1 MKCNNKTLNTN
12 YNFLIHLLIAAL
24 FIVLIGCSGGGG
36 SSGGSPQS
44 PNPST
49 PSNPAPSPN
58 PDPDPAP
65 SQSFDELVS
74 QYESNDEYQD
84 QWGLAAIN
92 ASSAYARGAT
102 GKGIVIGITDSGLDT
117 SHDEIAYSRVLP
129 ESNLTYSNYD
139 PTTSQQRHGT
149 MVASVAAG
157 TLSQS
162 NSSSMHG
169 VAFDAEILFTAIQL
183 AEPDDDYDPVDLG
196 DTDTSPGEVNEDF
209 TGIDN
214 FFSSLFEIYNV
225 AEVDIVNNSYGYSGN
240 VIDYTESQIRS
251 SFPKT
256 IEEMAQISTPDSE
269 KTIYVWAAGNAGSYA
284 DDGVDFSS
292 PELLPGMSV
301 YISEIQ
307 NHSIAVVSIDE
318 DGEISDFSNLCGIA
332 ADFCIAAPGGDITVA
347 YPVTNSDQG
356 IYDDGVY
363 SCEAT
368 NNCFAVANGTSFAS
382 PFVAGGLAVIAEY
395 FDDQLGSTEIVQRMF
410 ATANKSGIYANKEIY
425 GQGLLDLNAATAPV
439 GELSASSSLLDSSK
453 IPLANNLLNISNISI
468 SEAIT
473 SSTKDI
479 SFIVFDEL
487 NAPFRVP
494 LSSLIQNEVLNSSIN
509 SFNSSNLQTSSHTE
523 KTKNGLLR
531 IQFKESKFK
540 NSFNNYNPLQEAI
553 IDQSQAFSYNSD
565 QNNFYLSSGMNFDS
579 HSGLKL
585 KKELQNNYTLKTL
598 ITNPWAGFTEKGL
611 SFGRSFFYKNYSI
624 DVVNS
629 VGKNKKID
637 PFANSSSSNHALV
650 FDLSNPSKTLSFQY
664 GVLKEKDGL
673 NGLTGSGI
681 FNPQKNSFTKF
692 AGLNF
697 AKQTT
702 LGLFVGSIYQ
712 GNNPGR
718 NNTASFSNFSKT
730 KSEAYSFGFQPLLES
745 YHKLVFSVSQPLK
758 VTRGF
763 VDLELPSR
771 RTKNKEL
778 LFTNHRLDLSSSS
791 TEINSKISY
800 ELSSSMGRFGAIL
813 GYKVNPYHSD
823 FYNDYWYA
831 SLTYSKSY

>member
-1 MKCNNKTLNTN
+1 MEANNKTISTN
-12 YNFLIHLLIAAL
+12 YNFLSCILLLSL
-24 FIVLIGCSGGGG
+24 FLVLIGCSGGGG

-49 PSNPAPSPN
+49 PSDPAPSPN

-117 SHDEIAYSRVLP
+117 THDEIAASRVLP

-157 TLSQS
+157 TLSES
-162 NSSSMHG
+162 NMSSMHG
-169 VAFDAEILFTAIQL
+169 VAFDADILFTAIQL

-196 DTDTSPGEVNEDF
+196 DTDTDPGEVNEDF

-214 FFSSLFEIYNV
+214 FFSQLFEIYNV

-251 SFPKT
+251 AFPKT
-256 IEEMAQISTPDSE
+256 IEEMAQTNTPDSD

-284 DDGVDFSS
+284 DDGVDFSN

-301 YISEIQ
+301 YIPEIQ

-332 ADFCIAAPGGDITVA
+332 ADFCLAAPGGDITVA
-347 YPVTNSDQG
+347 YPVTDQDQG
-356 IYDDGVY
+356 IYDDDEY
-363 SCEAT
+363 RCERA

-395 FDDQLGSTEIVQRMF
+395 FDGQLGSTEIVQRMF
-410 ATANKSGIYANKEIY
+410 ATAKKSGIYADKEIY

-439 GELSASSSLLDSSK
+439 GELSAASSLLDSSK
-453 IPLANNLLNISNISI
+453 IPLVNNLLNISNISM

-473 SSTKDI
+473 SSAKNI

-487 NAPFRVP
+487 NAPFRLP
-494 LSSLIQNEVLNSSIN
+494 LSSLIHNEVLNSSIN
-509 SFNSSNLQTSSHTE
+509 SFNSSNLKTSSHTE
-523 KTKNGLLR
+523 KTKNGVLR
-531 IQFKESKFK
+531 IQFKESKF
-540 NSFNNYNPLQEAI
+540 NNPYDNYNPLEEALI
-553 IDQSQAFSYNSD
+553 EQSQAFSYNSN
-565 QNNFYLSSGMNFDS
+565 QNNFFLSSGMSLDS
-579 HSGLKL
+579 HSGLKS
-585 KKELQNNYTLKTL
+585 KKELQHNYSLKAL
-598 ITNPWAGFTEKGL
+598 IANPWASFTEKGL
-611 SFGRSFFYKNYSI
+611 SFGRSFFYKNHSI
-624 DVVNS
+624 DIINS
-629 VGKNKKID
+629 IGKNKKID
-637 PFANSSSSNHALV
+637 PFANSSSSNHTLM
-650 FDLSNPSKTLSFQY
+650 FDVSNLSKTISFQF
-664 GVLKEKDGL
+664 GVLKEKDGV

-681 FNPQKNSFTKF
+681 FNTQKNSFTRF
-692 AGLNF
+692 SGLSF
-697 AKQTT
+697 AKQTS
-702 LGLFVGSIYQ
+702 LGLFLGSIYQ

-718 NNTASFSNFSKT
+718 NNTAIFSNFSKT

-745 YHKLVFSVSQPLK
+745 HHKLVFSVSQPLK

-778 LFTNHRLDLSSSS
+778 LFSNHRINLSSNS

-800 ELSSSMGRFGAIL
+800 EFSSSIGRFGAIM

>member
-1 MKCNNKTLNTN
+1 MEPNNKTISTN
-12 YNFLIHLLIAAL
+12 YNFLSCILLASL
-24 FIVLIGCSGGGG
+24 FLVLIGCSGGGG

-49 PSNPAPSPN
+49 PSNPAPSPD

-117 SHDEIAYSRVLP
+117 THDEIAASRVLQ
-129 ESNLTYSNYD
+129 ESNLIYSNYD
-139 PTTSQQRHGT
+139 PTTSQKRHGT

-157 TLSQS
+157 TLSES
-162 NSSSMHG
+162 NMSSMHG
-169 VAFDAEILFTAIQL
+169 VAFDSDILFTAIQL

-196 DTDTSPGEVNEDF
+196 DTDTDPGEVNEDF

-214 FFSSLFEIYNV
+214 FFSQLFEIYNGE
-225 AEVDIVNNSYGYSGN
+225 EVDIVNNSYGYSGN

-251 SFPKT
+251 AFPKT
-256 IEEMAQISTPDSE
+256 IEEMAQMNTPDSD

-301 YISEIQ
+301 YIPEIQ

-332 ADFCIAAPGGDITVA
+332 ADFCLAAPGGDITVA
-347 YPVTNSDQG
+347 YPVTDQDQG
-356 IYDDGVY
+356 IYDDGEY
-363 SCEAT
+363 RCERA

-395 FDDQLGSTEIVQRMF
+395 FDGQLGSTEIVQRMF
-410 ATANKSGIYANKEIY
+410 ATANKSGIYADKEIY

-439 GELSASSSLLDSSK
+439 GELSAASSLLDSSK
-453 IPLANNLLNISNISI
+453 IPLVNNLLNISNISM

-473 SSTKDI
+473 SSAKDI

-487 NAPFRVP
+487 NAPFRIP
-494 LSSLIQNEVLNSSIN
+494 LSSLIHNEVLNSSIN
-509 SFNSSNLQTSSHTE
+509 SFNSSNLKTSSHTE
-523 KTKNGLLR
+523 KTKNGVLR
-531 IQFKESKFK
+531 IQFKESKF
-540 NSFNNYNPLQEAI
+540 NNPYNNHNPLEEALI
-553 IDQSQAFSYNSD
+553 EQSQAFSYNSD
-565 QNNFYLSSGMNFDS
+565 QNNFFLSSGMSLDS
-579 HSGLKL
+579 HSGLKS
-585 KKELQNNYTLKTL
+585 KKELQHNYSLKAL
-598 ITNPWAGFTEKGL
+598 IANPWASFTEKGL

-624 DVVNS
+624 DIVNS
-629 VGKNKKID
+629 IGKNKKID
-637 PFANSSSSNHALV
+637 PFANSSSSNHTLM
-650 FDLSNPSKTLSFQY
+650 FDVSNLSKTISFQY
-664 GVLKEKDGL
+664 GVLKEKDGV

-681 FNPQKNSFTKF
+681 FNTQKNSFTRF
-692 AGLNF
+692 SGLSF
-697 AKQTT
+697 AKQTA

-718 NNTASFSNFSKT
+718 NNTAIFSNFSET

-745 YHKLVFSVSQPLK
+745 HHKLVFSVSQPLK
-758 VTRGF
+758 ITRGF

-771 RTKNKEL
+771 RIKNKEI
-778 LFTNHRLDLSSSS
+778 LFSNHRINLSSNS

-800 ELSSSMGRFGAIL
+800 ELSSSMGRFGAIM

>member
-1 MKCNNKTLNTN
+1 MEANNKTISTN
-12 YNFLIHLLIAAL
+12 YNFLSCILLLSL
-24 FIVLIGCSGGGG
+24 FLVLIGCSGGGG

-49 PSNPAPSPN
+49 PSDPAPSPN

-117 SHDEIAYSRVLP
+117 THDEIAASRVLP

-157 TLSQS
+157 TLSES
-162 NSSSMHG
+162 NMSSMHG
-169 VAFDAEILFTAIQL
+169 VAFDADILFTAIQL

-196 DTDTSPGEVNEDF
+196 DTDTDPGEVNEDF

-214 FFSSLFEIYNV
+214 FFSQLFEIYNV

-251 SFPKT
+251 AFPKT
-256 IEEMAQISTPDSE
+256 IEEMAQTNTPDSD

-284 DDGVDFSS
+284 DDGVDFSN

-301 YISEIQ
+301 YIPEIQ

-332 ADFCIAAPGGDITVA
+332 ADFCLAAPGEDITVA
-347 YPVTNSDQG
+347 YPVTDQDQG
-356 IYDDGVY
+356 IYDDDEY
-363 SCEAT
+363 RCERA

-395 FDDQLGSTEIVQRMF
+395 FDGQLGSTEIVQRMF
-410 ATANKSGIYANKEIY
+410 ATAKKSGIYADKEIY

-439 GELSASSSLLDSSK
+439 GELSAASSLLDSSK
-453 IPLANNLLNISNISI
+453 IPLVNNLLNISNISM

-473 SSTKDI
+473 SSAKNI

-487 NAPFRVP
+487 NAPFRLP
-494 LSSLIQNEVLNSSIN
+494 LSSLIHNEVLNSSIN
-509 SFNSSNLQTSSHTE
+509 SFNSSNLKTSSHTE
-523 KTKNGLLR
+523 KTKNGVLR
-531 IQFKESKFK
+531 IQFKESKF
-540 NSFNNYNPLQEAI
+540 NNPYDNYNPLEEALI
-553 IDQSQAFSYNSD
+553 EQSQAFSYNSD
-565 QNNFYLSSGMNFDS
+565 QNNFFLSSGMSLDS
-579 HSGLKL
+579 HSGLKS
-585 KKELQNNYTLKTL
+585 KKELQHNYSLKAL
-598 ITNPWAGFTEKGL
+598 IANPWASFTEKGL

-624 DVVNS
+624 DIVNS
-629 VGKNKKID
+629 IGKNKKID
-637 PFANSSSSNHALV
+637 PFANSSSSNHTLM
-650 FDLSNPSKTLSFQY
+650 FDVSNLSKTISFQF
-664 GVLKEKDGL
+664 GVLKEKDGV

-681 FNPQKNSFTKF
+681 FNTQKNSFTRF
-692 AGLNF
+692 SGLSF
-697 AKQTT
+697 AKQTS
-702 LGLFVGSIYQ
+702 LGLFLGSIYQ

-718 NNTASFSNFSKT
+718 NNTAIFSNFSKT

-745 YHKLVFSVSQPLK
+745 HHKLVFSVSQPLK

-778 LFTNHRLDLSSSS
+778 LFSNHRINLSSNS

-800 ELSSSMGRFGAIL
+800 EFSSSIGRFGAIM

>member
-1 MKCNNKTLNTN
+1 MQSNNKTLNRN
-12 YNFLIHLLIAAL
+12 YNFLIHILIAAL

-494 LSSLIQNEVLNSSIN
+494 L
-509 SFNSSNLQTSSHTE
+509 
-523 KTKNGLLR
+523 
-531 IQFKESKFK
+531 
-540 NSFNNYNPLQEAI
+540 
-553 IDQSQAFSYNSD
+553 
-565 QNNFYLSSGMNFDS
+565 
-579 HSGLKL
+579 
-585 KKELQNNYTLKTL
+585 
-598 ITNPWAGFTEKGL
+598 
-611 SFGRSFFYKNYSI
+611 
-624 DVVNS
+624 
-629 VGKNKKID
+629 
-637 PFANSSSSNHALV
+637 
-650 FDLSNPSKTLSFQY
+650 
-664 GVLKEKDGL
+664 
-673 NGLTGSGI
+673 
-681 FNPQKNSFTKF
+681 
-692 AGLNF
+692 
-697 AKQTT
+697 
-702 LGLFVGSIYQ
+702 
-712 GNNPGR
+712 
-718 NNTASFSNFSKT
+718 
-730 KSEAYSFGFQPLLES
+730 
-745 YHKLVFSVSQPLK
+745 
-758 VTRGF
+758 
-763 VDLELPSR
+763 
-771 RTKNKEL
+771 
-778 LFTNHRLDLSSSS
+778 
-791 TEINSKISY
+791 
-800 ELSSSMGRFGAIL
+800 
-813 GYKVNPYHSD
+813 
-823 FYNDYWYA
+823 
-831 SLTYSKSY
+831 

>member
-1 MKCNNKTLNTN
+1 MEPNNKTISTN
-12 YNFLIHLLIAAL
+12 YNFLSCILLASL
-24 FIVLIGCSGGGG
+24 FLVLIGCSGGGG

-49 PSNPAPSPN
+49 PSNPAPSPD

-117 SHDEIAYSRVLP
+117 THDEIAASRVLP
-129 ESNLTYSNYD
+129 ESNLIYSNYD
-139 PTTSQQRHGT
+139 PTTSQKRHGT

-157 TLSQS
+157 TLSES
-162 NSSSMHG
+162 NMSSMHG
-169 VAFDAEILFTAIQL
+169 VAFDSDILFTAIQL

-196 DTDTSPGEVNEDF
+196 DTDTDPGEVNEDF

-214 FFSSLFEIYNV
+214 FFSQLFEIYNGE
-225 AEVDIVNNSYGYSGN
+225 EVDIVNNSYGYSGN

-251 SFPKT
+251 AFPKT
-256 IEEMAQISTPDSE
+256 IEEMAQMNTPDSD

-301 YISEIQ
+301 YIPEIQ

-347 YPVTNSDQG
+347 YPVTSEDQG
-356 IYDDGVY
+356 IYDDGAY
-363 SCEAT
+363 PCELT

-395 FDDQLGSTEIVQRMF
+395 FDGQLGSTEIVQRMF
-410 ATANKSGIYANKEIY
+410 ATANKSGIYADKEIY

-439 GELSASSSLLDSSK
+439 GELSAASSLLDSSK
-453 IPLANNLLNISNISI
+453 IPLVNNLLNISNISM

-473 SSTKDI
+473 SSAKNI

-487 NAPFRVP
+487 NAPFRLP
-494 LSSLIQNEVLNSSIN
+494 LSSLIHNEVLNSSIN
-509 SFNSSNLQTSSHTE
+509 SFNSSNLKTSSHTE
-523 KTKNGLLR
+523 KTKNGVLR
-531 IQFKESKFK
+531 IQFKESKF
-540 NSFNNYNPLQEAI
+540 NNPYNNHNPLEEALI
-553 IDQSQAFSYNSD
+553 EQSQAFSYNSD
-565 QNNFYLSSGMNFDS
+565 QNNFFLSSGMSLDS
-579 HSGLKL
+579 HSGLKS
-585 KKELQNNYTLKTL
+585 KKELQHNYSLKAL
-598 ITNPWAGFTEKGL
+598 IANPWASFTEKGL

-624 DVVNS
+624 DIVNS
-629 VGKNKKID
+629 IGKNKKID
-637 PFANSSSSNHALV
+637 PFANSSSSNHTLM
-650 FDLSNPSKTLSFQY
+650 FDLSNLSKTISLQY
-664 GVLKEKDGL
+664 GVLKEKDGV

-681 FNPQKNSFTKF
+681 FNTQKSSFTRF
-692 AGLNF
+692 SGLSF
-697 AKQTT
+697 AKQTSI
-702 LGLFVGSIYQ
+702 GLFVGSIYQ

-718 NNTASFSNFSKT
+718 NNTAIFSNFSET

-745 YHKLVFSVSQPLK
+745 HHKLVFSVSQPLK

-778 LFTNHRLDLSSSS
+778 LFSNHRINLSSNS
-791 TEINSKISY
+791 TEINTKISY
-800 ELSSSMGRFGAIL
+800 EFSSSIGRFGAIM

>member
-1 MKCNNKTLNTN
+1 MEPNNKTISTN
-12 YNFLIHLLIAAL
+12 YNFLSCILLASL
-24 FIVLIGCSGGGG
+24 FLVLIGCSGGGG

-49 PSNPAPSPN
+49 PSNPAPSPD

-117 SHDEIAYSRVLP
+117 THDEIAASRVLP
-129 ESNLTYSNYD
+129 ESNLIYSNYD
-139 PTTSQQRHGT
+139 PTTSQKRHGT

-157 TLSQS
+157 TLSES
-162 NSSSMHG
+162 NMSSMHG
-169 VAFDAEILFTAIQL
+169 VAFDSDILFTAIQL

-196 DTDTSPGEVNEDF
+196 DTDTDPGEVNEDF

-214 FFSSLFEIYNV
+214 FFSQLFEIYNGE
-225 AEVDIVNNSYGYSGN
+225 EVDIVNNSYGYSGN

-251 SFPKT
+251 AFPKT
-256 IEEMAQISTPDSE
+256 IEEMAQMNTPDSD

-301 YISEIQ
+301 YIPEIQ

-332 ADFCIAAPGGDITVA
+332 ADFCLAAPGGDITVA
-347 YPVTNSDQG
+347 YPVTDQDQG
-356 IYDDGVY
+356 IYDDGEY
-363 SCEAT
+363 RCERA

-395 FDDQLGSTEIVQRMF
+395 FDGQLGSTEIVQRMF
-410 ATANKSGIYANKEIY
+410 ATANKSGIYADKEIY

-439 GELSASSSLLDSSK
+439 GELSAASSLLDSSK
-453 IPLANNLLNISNISI
+453 IPLVNNLLNISNISM

-473 SSTKDI
+473 SSAKDI

-487 NAPFRVP
+487 NAPFRIP
-494 LSSLIQNEVLNSSIN
+494 LSSLIHNEVLNSSIN
-509 SFNSSNLQTSSHTE
+509 SFNSSNLKTSSHTE
-523 KTKNGLLR
+523 KTKNGVLR
-531 IQFKESKFK
+531 IQFKESKF
-540 NSFNNYNPLQEAI
+540 NNPYNNHNPLEEALI
-553 IDQSQAFSYNSD
+553 EQSQAFSYNSD
-565 QNNFYLSSGMNFDS
+565 QNNFFLSSGMSLDS
-579 HSGLKL
+579 HSGLKS
-585 KKELQNNYTLKTL
+585 KKELQHNYSLKAL
-598 ITNPWAGFTEKGL
+598 IANPWASFTEKGL

-624 DVVNS
+624 DIVNS
-629 VGKNKKID
+629 IGKNKKID
-637 PFANSSSSNHALV
+637 PFANSSSSNHTLM
-650 FDLSNPSKTLSFQY
+650 FDVSNLSKTISFQY
-664 GVLKEKDGL
+664 GVLKEKDGV

-681 FNPQKNSFTKF
+681 FNTQKNSFTRF
-692 AGLNF
+692 SGLSF
-697 AKQTT
+697 AKQTA

-718 NNTASFSNFSKT
+718 NNTAIFSNFSET

-745 YHKLVFSVSQPLK
+745 HHKLVFSVSQPLK
-758 VTRGF
+758 ITRGF

-771 RTKNKEL
+771 RMKNKEI
-778 LFTNHRLDLSSSS
+778 LFSNHRINLSSNS

-800 ELSSSMGRFGAIL
+800 ELSSSMGRFGAIM

>member
-1 MKCNNKTLNTN
+1 MEPNNKSISTN
-12 YNFLIHLLIAAL
+12 YNFLSCILLASL
-24 FIVLIGCSGGGG
+24 FLVLIGCSGGGG

-49 PSNPAPSPN
+49 PSNPAPSPD

-74 QYESNDEYQD
+74 QYESNDEYQE

-92 ASSAYARGAT
+92 ASSAYARGSS

-117 SHDEIAYSRVLP
+117 THDEIASSRVLP

-157 TLSQS
+157 ELSET
-162 NSSSMHG
+162 NMSSMQG
-169 VAFDAEILFTAIQL
+169 VAFDADILFTAIQL

-196 DTDTSPGEVNEDF
+196 DTDTDPGEVNEDF

-214 FFSSLFEIYNV
+214 FFSQLFEIYNV

-251 SFPKT
+251 AFPKT
-256 IEEMAQISTPDSE
+256 IEEMAQTNTPDTD

-301 YISEIQ
+301 YIPEIQ

-332 ADFCIAAPGGDITVA
+332 ADFCIAAPGGGITVA
-347 YPVTNSDQG
+347 YPVTSEDQG
-356 IYDDGVY
+356 IYDDGAY
-363 SCEAT
+363 PCELT

-382 PFVAGGLAVIAEY
+382 PFVAGGLAVIAEF
-395 FDDQLGSTEIVQRMF
+395 FDGQLGATEIVQRMF
-410 ATANKSGIYANKEIY
+410 ATANKSGIYADKEIY

-439 GELSASSSLLDSSK
+439 GELSAAFSLLDSSK
-453 IPLANNLLNISNISI
+453 IPLVNNLLNITNISM

-473 SSTKDI
+473 SSAKDI

-494 LSSLIQNEVLNSSIN
+494 LSSLIHNEVLNSSIN
-509 SFNSSNLQTSSHTE
+509 SFNSSNLKTSSHTQ
-523 KTKNGLLR
+523 KTKNGVLR
-531 IQFKESKFK
+531 IQFKESKF
-540 NSFNNYNPLQEAI
+540 NNPYDNYNPLQEALI
-553 IDQSQAFSYNSD
+553 AQSQAFSYNSD
-565 QNNFYLSSGMNFDS
+565 QNKFFFSSGMSLDS
-579 HSGLKL
+579 HSGLKS
-585 KKELQNNYTLKTL
+585 KKELQHNYPLKAL
-598 ITNPWAGFTEKGL
+598 IANPWASFTEKGL

-637 PFANSSSSNHALV
+637 PFANSSSSNHTLM
-650 FDLSNPSKTLSFQY
+650 FDVSNLSKTISFQY
-664 GVLKEKDGL
+664 GVLKEKDGV

-681 FNPQKNSFTKF
+681 FNTQKNSFTRF
-692 AGLNF
+692 SGLSF
-697 AKQTT
+697 AKQTS

-718 NNTASFSNFSKT
+718 NNISIFSNFSKT
-730 KSEAYSFGFQPLLES
+730 KSEAYSFGFQPILDS
-745 YHKLVFSVSQPLK
+745 HHKLVFSVSQPLK

-778 LFTNHRLDLSSSS
+778 LFSNHRINLSSNS

-800 ELSSSMGRFGAIL
+800 EFSSSIGRFGAIL
-813 GYKVNPYHSD
+813 GYKANPYHSD

-831 SLTYSKSY
+831 SLTYSMTY

>member
-1 MKCNNKTLNTN
+1 MNCNNKTLNTN
-12 YNFLIHLLIAAL
+12 YNFLIHILIAAL

-49 PSNPAPSPN
+49 PSDPAPS

-92 ASSAYARGAT
+92 ASSAYARGAS

-117 SHDEIAYSRVLP
+117 THDEIAASRVLP

-157 TLSQS
+157 TLSES
-162 NSSSMHG
+162 NMSSMHG
-169 VAFDAEILFTAIQL
+169 VAFDADILFTAIQL

-196 DTDTSPGEVNEDF
+196 DTDTNPGEVNEDF

-214 FFSSLFEIYNV
+214 FFSQLFEIYNV
-225 AEVDIVNNSYGYSGN
+225 AEADIVNNSYGYSGN

-256 IEEMAQISTPDSE
+256 IEEMAQINTPDSD

-301 YISEIQ
+301 YIPEIQ

-332 ADFCIAAPGGDITVA
+332 ADFCLAAPGEDITVA
-347 YPVTNSDQG
+347 YPVTDQDQG
-356 IYDDGVY
+356 IYDDGEY
-363 SCEAT
+363 RCERA

-395 FDDQLGSTEIVQRMF
+395 FDGQLGSTEIVERMF
-410 ATANKSGIYANKEIY
+410 ATANKSGIYADKEIY

-439 GELSASSSLLDSSK
+439 GELSATSSLLDSTK
-453 IPLANNLLNISNISI
+453 IPLANNLLNISNISM

-473 SSTKDI
+473 SSAKDI
-479 SFIVFDEL
+479 FFIVFDEL

-494 LSSLIQNEVLNSSIN
+494 LSSLIHNEVLNNSIN
-509 SFNSSNLQTSSHTE
+509 SFNSSNLKYSSHTE
-523 KTKNGLLR
+523 KTKNGVLR
-531 IQFKESKFK
+531 IQ
-540 NSFNNYNPLQEAI
+540 
-553 IDQSQAFSYNSD
+553 
-565 QNNFYLSSGMNFDS
+565 
-579 HSGLKL
+579 
-585 KKELQNNYTLKTL
+585 
-598 ITNPWAGFTEKGL
+598 
-611 SFGRSFFYKNYSI
+611 YKR
-624 DVVNS
+624 
-629 VGKNKKID
+629 K
-637 PFANSSSSNHALV
+637 
-650 FDLSNPSKTLSFQY
+650 
-664 GVLKEKDGL
+664 
-673 NGLTGSGI
+673 
-681 FNPQKNSFTKF
+681 
-692 AGLNF
+692 
-697 AKQTT
+697 
-702 LGLFVGSIYQ
+702 
-712 GNNPGR
+712 
-718 NNTASFSNFSKT
+718 
-730 KSEAYSFGFQPLLES
+730 
-745 YHKLVFSVSQPLK
+745 
-758 VTRGF
+758 
-763 VDLELPSR
+763 
-771 RTKNKEL
+771 
-778 LFTNHRLDLSSSS
+778 
-791 TEINSKISY
+791 
-800 ELSSSMGRFGAIL
+800 
-813 GYKVNPYHSD
+813 
-823 FYNDYWYA
+823 
-831 SLTYSKSY
+831 

>member
-1 MKCNNKTLNTN
+1 MESNNKTININ
-12 YNFLIHLLIAAL
+12 YNFLIYVLIATL
-24 FIVLIGCSGGGG
+24 FFLIGCSGGGG
-36 SSGGSPQS
+36 SSGGSPQGQNTS
-44 PNPST
+44 P
-49 PSNPAPSPN
+49 PSNPAPTPD

-65 SQSFDELVS
+65 SLSFDELVS
-74 QYESNDEYQD
+74 QYENNDEYQD

-102 GKGIVIGITDSGLDT
+102 GEGIVIGITDSGLDT
-117 SHDEIAYSRVLP
+117 THDEIAASRVLP
-129 ESNLTYSNYD
+129 ESNLTYSNYN

-157 TLSQS
+157 TLSET
-162 NSSSMHG
+162 NMSSMHG
-169 VAFDAEILFTAIQL
+169 VAFDADILFTAIQL
-183 AEPDDDYDPVDLG
+183 AEPDEDYDPVDLG
-196 DTDTSPGEVNEDF
+196 DTDTTPGEVNEDF

-214 FFSSLFEIYNV
+214 FFSNLFEIYNV

-251 SFPKT
+251 AFPKT
-256 IEEMAQISTPDSE
+256 IEEMAQANTPDSD

-301 YISEIQ
+301 YIPEIQ

-332 ADFCIAAPGGDITVA
+332 ADFCIAAPGGGITVA
-347 YPVTNSDQG
+347 YPVTTEDEG

-363 SCEAT
+363 PCESI
-368 NNCFAVANGTSFAS
+368 NNCFAVAGGTSFAS

-395 FDDQLGSTEIVQRMF
+395 FQGQLGSTEIVQRMF

-439 GELSASSSLLDSSK
+439 GELSAASSLLNSSK
-453 IPLANNLLNISNISI
+453 IPLVSNLLNITNISL
-468 SEAIT
+468 SEALT
-473 SSTKDI
+473 SRAKDI

-494 LSSLIQNEVLNSSIN
+494 LSSFIHNEVLNSSIKN
-509 SFNSSNLQTSSHTE
+509 FNSSNLKTSSYTE
-523 KTKNGLLR
+523 ETKNGLLR
-531 IQFKESKFK
+531 IEFKEIR
-540 NSFNNYNPLQEAI
+540 FNNPYDNFNPLQEALI
-553 IDQSQAFSYNSD
+553 EQSQAFSYSSD
-565 QNNFYLSSGMNFDS
+565 QNNFYLSSGMAFDL
-579 HSGLKL
+579 HGGLKSNEYLQHNHSL
-585 KKELQNNYTLKTL
+585 KAL
-598 ITNPWAGFTEKGL
+598 IANPWAGFTEKGL

-624 DVVNS
+624 DAFNS
-629 VGKNKKID
+629 IGKNKKLD
-637 PFANSSSSNHALV
+637 PFANSSSSNHTV
-650 FDLSNPSKTLSFQY
+650 MFDVSNPSKTISFQY
-664 GVLKEKDGL
+664 GILKEKDGV

-681 FNPQKNSFTKF
+681 FNTHKNSYTKF
-692 AGLNF
+692 SGISF
-697 AKQTT
+697 FRETS
-702 LGLFVGSIYQ
+702 LGLFVGSIHE

-718 NNTASFSNFSKT
+718 NNNGVFSNFSKA
-730 KSEAYSFGFQPLLES
+730 KSQAYSFGFQPILKS
-745 YHKLVFSVSQPLK
+745 YHKLVFSISQPLK

-763 VDLELPSR
+763 VDLELPSQ

-778 LFTNHRLDLSSSS
+778 LFSNHRIDLSSSS

-800 ELSSSMGRFGAIL
+800 EHSSSIGRFGAII
-813 GYKVNPYHSD
+813 GYKENPYHSD
-823 FYNDYWYA
+823 FFDDYWYA

>member
-1 MKCNNKTLNTN
+1 MESNNKTLNIN
-12 YNFLIHLLIAAL
+12 YNFLIAAL
-24 FIVLIGCSGGGG
+24 FIFLIGCSGGGG

-49 PSNPAPSPN
+49 PSNPAPSPD

-74 QYESNDEYQD
+74 QYENNDEYQD

-102 GKGIVIGITDSGLDT
+102 GKGIVIGITDSGLDIT
-117 SHDEIAYSRVLP
+117 HDEIAASRVLP
-129 ESNLTYSNYD
+129 ESDLTYSNYD

-157 TLSQS
+157 TLSES
-162 NSSSMHG
+162 NMSSMQG
-169 VAFDAEILFTAIQL
+169 VAFDADILFTAIQL

-196 DTDTSPGEVNEDF
+196 DTNTDPGEVNEDF
-209 TGIDN
+209 TGIDS

-256 IEEMAQISTPDSE
+256 IIEMAQTNTLDSE

-301 YISEIQ
+301 YIPEIQ

-347 YPVTNSDQG
+347 YPVTDQDQG
-356 IYDDGVY
+356 IYDDGEY
-363 SCEAT
+363 RCERA
-368 NNCFAVANGTSFAS
+368 NNCFAVADGTSFAS
-382 PFVAGGLAVIAEY
+382 PFVAGGLAVIAEF
-395 FDDQLGSTEIVQRMF
+395 FDGQLGSTEIVERMF
-410 ATANKSGIYANKEIY
+410 ATANKSGIYADKEIY

-439 GELSASSSLLDSSK
+439 GVLSATSSLLDSSK
-453 IPLANNLLNISNISI
+453 ISLANNLLNISNISM

-473 SSTKDI
+473 SSAKEI
-479 SFIVFDEL
+479 SFIIFDEL

-494 LSSLIQNEVLNSSIN
+494 LSSLIHNEVLNSSIN
-509 SFNSSNLQTSSHTE
+509 SFNSSNLKDSSHTE
-523 KTKNGLLR
+523 KTKNGVLR
-531 IQFKESKFK
+531 IQFKESKF
-540 NSFNNYNPLQEAI
+540 NNPYDNYNPLQEALI
-553 IDQSQAFSYNSD
+553 AQSQSFSYNSD
-565 QNNFYLSSGMNFDS
+565 QNNFFFSSGMSLDS
-579 HSGLKL
+579 HSGLKS
-585 KKELQNNYTLKTL
+585 KKELQDNYSLKAL
-598 ITNPWAGFTEKGL
+598 IANPWAGFTEKGL
-611 SFGRSFFYKNYSI
+611 SFGGSFLYKNYSI
-624 DVVNS
+624 DVINS

-637 PFANSSSSNHALV
+637 PFANSSSSNHTLM
-650 FDLSNPSKTLSFQY
+650 FDVSNPSKTVSFQY
-664 GVLKEKDGL
+664 GVLKEKDGV

-681 FNPQKNSFTKF
+681 FNTQKNSFTKF
-692 AGLNF
+692 SGLSF
-697 AKQTT
+697 AKQSS

-718 NNTASFSNFSKT
+718 NNIAIFSNFSDT

-745 YHKLVFSVSQPLK
+745 NHKLIFSVSQPLK

-771 RTKNKEL
+771 RTRNKEL
-778 LFTNHRLDLSSSS
+778 LFSNHRINLSSSS

-800 ELSSSMGRFGAIL
+800 EFSSSMGRFGAIL

-823 FYNDYWYA
+823 FYNDYLYA